1 MPRLPGRR
9 TKNEERR
16 TLHILLGA
24 PLLLLLAACP
34 TTPQAPP
41 PPTGGLRC
49 AGTPPAALVTID
61 EEIAGTLDQLA
72 ELPVLL
78 QPGVHRVQVAAPG
91 HFPWY
96 GEVEVGATVEPLR
109 IELRAVPE

>member
-1 MPRLPGRR
+1 M
-9 TKNEERR
+9 KNEERR
-16 TLHILLGA
+16 TLRVLSALL
-24 PLLLLLAACP
+24 PLLLLPACP

-49 AGTPPAALVTID
+49 EGAPPAALVTID

-91 HFPWY
+91 YFPWF

-109 IELRAVPE
+109 VELRAVPE